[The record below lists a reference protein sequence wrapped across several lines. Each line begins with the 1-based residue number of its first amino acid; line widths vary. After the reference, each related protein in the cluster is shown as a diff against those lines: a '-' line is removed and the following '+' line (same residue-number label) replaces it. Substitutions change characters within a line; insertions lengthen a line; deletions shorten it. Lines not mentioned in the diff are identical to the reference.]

1 MRVLM
6 VGAGSVGGFVGAHL
20 ANSGVDVSFLLRP
33 RTCEAIRSKG
43 LTIRSENKTLTVYP
57 PVATDPGEL
66 AAPDIIMLGVKCY
79 DLDDVIEQL
88 RPIVNENTIILTFQ
102 NGVDTE
108 ERLNIAF
115 GGDRV
120 VAGVIYI
127 YTRIAEPGIIDH
139 FARGQVTIG
148 ERSGETD
155 TPRITS
161 LRDLFTGT
169 PIPCKVTRNIA
180 RVKWEKMC
188 WNVVFNPLTVLLNDS
203 VAKALDH
210 EDTLTL
216 ISDIVKETMLVA
228 ERFGVALPPDTAE
241 TVVRNTQ
248 AIRDIHTSMF
258 DDWKAG
264 RPTEIEYLNGYLVRH
279 AQSFGISVPVNE
291 TLYRLV
297 KARTARAAVE
307 DEILRIEGPLT
318 ESITFDHNALAHLP
332 ADAQIMDTSTVIAG
346 SQGKGVRLSK
356 ILDSLS
362 LGPVAD
368 HVTFHASDSDFSA
381 SLTLE
386 QARGYGIILYER
398 EGRPIPS
405 EKGGPFRLATP
416 GLGDLC
422 ANIKHLARIEITH
435 GPGKDTR
442 PSLKTEC

>member
-33 RTCEAIRSKG
+33 QTCEAIRSKG
-43 LTIRSENKTLTVYP
+43 LTIRAENKTLTVYP
-57 PVATDPGEL
+57 PIATDPREL
-66 AAPDIIMLGVKCY
+66 AAPDVIMLGVKCY
-79 DLDDVIEQL
+79 DLDGVIEQL
-88 RPIVNENTIILTFQ
+88 RPIVNENTIILTLQ

-148 ERSGETD
+148 EHSGQTD
-155 TPRITS
+155 TPRITA
-161 LRDLFTGT
+161 LRDLFAAT

-210 EDTLTL
+210 DDTLTL
-216 ISDIVKETMLVA
+216 ITDIVKETMLVA
-228 ERFGVALPPDTAE
+228 ERFGVTLPPETAA
-241 TVVRNTQ
+241 TVISNTQ

-264 RPTEIEYLNGYLVRH
+264 RQTEIEFLNGYLVRH
-279 AQSFGISVPVNE
+279 ARTFGISVPVNE

-297 KARTARAAVE
+297 KARTA
-307 DEILRIEGPLT
+307 
-318 ESITFDHNALAHLP
+318 
-332 ADAQIMDTSTVIAG
+332 
-346 SQGKGVRLSK
+346 
-356 ILDSLS
+356 
-362 LGPVAD
+362 
-368 HVTFHASDSDFSA
+368 
-381 SLTLE
+381 
-386 QARGYGIILYER
+386 
-398 EGRPIPS
+398 
-405 EKGGPFRLATP
+405 
-416 GLGDLC
+416 
-422 ANIKHLARIEITH
+422 
-435 GPGKDTR
+435 
-442 PSLKTEC
+442 